1 MAPEIMAP
9 DDDDNDDNDDNEA
22 RALTNGCGG
31 GGECGYD
38 ARAGDLFALGVLLWE
53 LWSRRSPWA
62 GVGSH
67 ALVGKVLRGK
77 RPSLDHASPGRPSV
91 EEGALPHPA
100 AALAPALA
108 ALLDDCWAADP
119 LARPSARDLF
129 RRFDAHVGPELRAVT
144 AADLDKAAAR
154 SSAGVVLSG
163 SGDGDDGDG
172 GGSITAKKR
181 LSAAPRRRSHGAA
194 ASVGGGGLA
203 VNPPLRRPSDRVSRS
218 GLTPSS
224 RSSSSSSAAT
234 TNPSERAVTQF

>member
-22 RALTNGCGG
+22 RALTNGGGG

-38 ARAGDLFALGVLLWE
+38 ARAGDVFALGVLLWE

-108 ALLDDCWAADP
+108 ALLDDCWAANP
-119 LARPSARDLF
+119 LARPSARDLI

-154 SSAGVVLSG
+154 SSA
-163 SGDGDDGDG
+163 
-172 GGSITAKKR
+172 
-181 LSAAPRRRSHGAA
+181 
-194 ASVGGGGLA
+194 
-203 VNPPLRRPSDRVSRS
+203 
-218 GLTPSS
+218 
-224 RSSSSSSAAT
+224 
-234 TNPSERAVTQF
+234 